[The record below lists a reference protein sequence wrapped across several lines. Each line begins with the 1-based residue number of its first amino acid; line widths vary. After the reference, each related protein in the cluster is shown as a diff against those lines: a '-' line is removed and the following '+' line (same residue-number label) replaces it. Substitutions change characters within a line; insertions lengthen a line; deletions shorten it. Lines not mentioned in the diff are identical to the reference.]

1 MKGKGKEKINL
12 NALQKN
18 LNYSFKDKEFL
29 KKALTH
35 SSYGNEHNMGL
46 TENNERLEFLGDAIL
61 NLVVS
66 QYLYKK
72 YPNYPEGELT
82 KIRAKVVCES
92 SLAYAARKIQIGK
105 YLLLGK
111 GEEATGGRD
120 RESILADAAEAI
132 VGAIYMDSDFDTTN
146 KLLLSNFEADIVYA
160 VAKGDLFID
169 YKTELQERLQKNGNS
184 KVEYVVVREEGPDH
198 NKVFHMDVRVDGKT
212 IGNGTGRN
220 KKEAEQMAAKEAL
233 FLLGGFPNE

>member
-1 MKGKGKEKINL
+1 MLCK
-12 NALQKN
+12 KN

-160 VAKGDLFID
+160 VAKGGDLFID